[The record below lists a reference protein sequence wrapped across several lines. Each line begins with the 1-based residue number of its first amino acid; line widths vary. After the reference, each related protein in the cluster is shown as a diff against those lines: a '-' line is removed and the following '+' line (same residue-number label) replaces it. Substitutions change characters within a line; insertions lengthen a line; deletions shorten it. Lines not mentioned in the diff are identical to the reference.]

1 MTASVSVRFLSDRMT
16 DDPVAE
22 VCLRQGGPGFF
33 PFPRPISDGQPKWTN
48 FCLNGTSSS
57 PYQMAQYG
65 GLHDQVHAPA
75 HRDTH
80 MKSNLSSV
88 DSATL
93 AQCEAYQGV
102 PWLRRQLRRSFSGYR
117 LSLHA
122 LAVIAGRH
130 QGRKNKQTAS
140 LLRRLSTTATQNSST
155 PTREK

>member
-1 MTASVSVRFLSDRMT
+1 MTPLWKFAYDR
-16 DDPVAE
+16 
-22 VCLRQGGPGFF
+22 GGPGFF
-33 PFPRPISDGQPKWTN
+33 PFPQPISDGQPKWTN
-48 FCLNGTSSS
+48 FCLNGTSSP

-75 HRDTH
+75 DRNTH

-93 AQCEAYQGV
+93 AQREAYQGV
-102 PWLRRQLRRSFSGYR
+102 PWLRRQLRRSFSGCR

-130 QGRKNKQTAS
+130 QGKKKKKQTAS
-140 LLRRLSTTATQNSST
+140 LLRRLSTTAAQNSST